1 MSLTQKHP
9 ITIEMQL
16 LSTLINL
23 RQQYESVLGTRL
35 TRGCQ
40 LAEDSKVTQVA
51 ADVWTVATF
60 SGNGGRYIIDWTP
73 NYISC
78 SCHDGNAPD
87 VECFCGVKA
96 SHCCIH
102 IIAVVMTYL
111 ATSTQPGICAKPD
124 DNDELED
131 DNNQSNNE
139 SFIAPPAWN
148 SYQNASLDSFDLAI
162 RNYGPAHL
170 AKMQH
175 NGH

>member
-1 MSLTQKHP
+1 MSLTQQHP
-9 ITIEMQL
+9 VTIEMQL

-23 RQQYESVLGTRL
+23 RQQYESVLGSRL

-40 LAEDSKVTQVA
+40 LAENGKVVEVA

-78 SCHDGNAPD
+78 SCHDGNAPN

-111 ATSTQPGICAKPD
+111 ATQLSVNAEFD

-131 DNNQSNNE
+131 EVDQSNNE
-139 SFIAPPAWN
+139 AFIAPPAWN
-148 SYQNASLDSFDLAI
+148 SYQNVSLDSFDLAR
-162 RNYGPAHL
+162 RNYGPAHSSR
-170 AKMQH
+170 MQH